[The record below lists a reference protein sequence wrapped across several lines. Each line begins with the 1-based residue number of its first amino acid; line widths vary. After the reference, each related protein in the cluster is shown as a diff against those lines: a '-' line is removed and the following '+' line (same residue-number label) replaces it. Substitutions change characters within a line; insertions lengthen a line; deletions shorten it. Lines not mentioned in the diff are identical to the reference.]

1 MKPSSSEHQQAVTD
15 KSHPD
20 DVQEKPSHRLLIR
33 LGAIA
38 LLGVIFGVPAIL
50 IPVTM
55 RDVPHRSETKA
66 VTTYQL
72 AIDTV
77 DGQFQNHSRNH
88 GKRRLMSLPENS
100 IAWIQLINPMG
111 RKAPGGGYAILE
123 EADTHTGAI
132 GLNGNDISVTITLPA
147 YRTLNQQ
154 QTILTLGKAPV
165 YLPEDAT
172 PAQHH

>member
-1 MKPSSSEHQQAVTD
+1 MTPSLPEHQQAATHD
-15 KSHPD
+15 GA
-20 DVQEKPSHRLLIR
+20 QEKPSHRLLIR
-33 LGAIA
+33 LGAVV

-66 VTTYQL
+66 ITTYQL

-77 DGQFQNHSRNH
+77 DGQFQNHSRNP
-88 GKRRLMSLPENS
+88 GKRRLIPLPEDS

-123 EADTHTGAI
+123 EADANTGAI
-132 GLNGNDISVTITLPA
+132 GLSGDDNSVTITLPA
-147 YRTLNQQ
+147 YRTLRQQ
-154 QTILTLGKAPV
+154 QTILALGKAPV
-165 YLPEDAT
+165 YRTEDAI
-172 PAQHH
+172 QHN